1 MTKTSASQKIIVASD
16 GSRTARNAVDV
27 AVQIARAES
36 LLVEGFYVVDEPL
49 IMEPYTA
56 YTKELGS
63 DHGVASR
70 ANLIEWFEKRGTAV
84 LDQLQEQCA
93 SKEVPVITEVLLGGI
108 PELIL
113 DKAKQITFLALG
125 RRGHTHADETNYLG
139 KNFRHIAHHAQIPL
153 IVGGDTARPLQR
165 IFLVYDGSK
174 QVDAALRLALQLN
187 QALSATLAVGVTE
200 HSYLEDD
207 FDALVSRFSEGG
219 IVKENIIDLRSKP
232 AEKIVEAIHEH
243 QSNLIVMGSY
253 RHPEIMEWLVG
264 GPNDQILRQSPLPA
278 VIA

>member
-1 MTKTSASQKIIVASD
+1 MTNTSTSQKIIVASD
-16 GSRTARNAVDV
+16 GSRTARNAVEV
-27 AVQIARAES
+27 AVQIARAEA

-70 ANLIEWFEKRGTAV
+70 ANLIDWFEKRGNVV

-93 SKEVPVITEVLLGGI
+93 SQEVPVITEVLLGGI

-125 RRGHTHADETNYLG
+125 RRGQTHADETNYLG
-139 KNFRHIAHHAQIPL
+139 KNFRHIAHHAQVPL
-153 IVGGDTARPLQR
+153 IVGGDSASQLQR
-165 IFLVYDGSK
+165 LFLVYDGSK
-174 QVDAALRLALQLN
+174 KVDAALRLALQLTK
-187 QALSATLAVGVTE
+187 ALTATLTVGVTE

-207 FDALVSRFSEGG
+207 FNALVSRFSEGG
-219 IVKENIIDLRSKP
+219 IAKDYIIDLRSKP
-232 AEKIVEAIHEH
+232 VEKVVDEIHEH
-243 QSNLIVMGSY
+243 ESDLIVMGSY

-264 GPNDQILRQSPLPA
+264 SPNDQILRQSPIPA